1 MAGQAPRFWTWETG
15 RGISWLTTK
24 IGLLVLVCY
33 SCSVTRPLNDIG
45 VETTHLHCLM
55 LVMLIEPCRTRSSHF
70 CRAYN
75 FHRHICYSKTHSVPS
90 TTCRSSIHHHRLH
103 RHMYHIGTAVLSLA
117 SMQSSHNSCYPYLTP
132 TSVSKMIQGGSIIP
146 RRVFSD
152 TIRPSHRF
160 WPKMGLRGR
169 ERT

>member
-1 MAGQAPRFWTWETG
+1 
-15 RGISWLTTK
+15 
-24 IGLLVLVCY
+24 
-33 SCSVTRPLNDIG
+33 
-45 VETTHLHCLM
+45 M
-55 LVMLIEPCRTRSSHF
+55 LVILIEPCRTRSSHF

-117 SMQSSHNSCYPYLTP
+117 SMQSSHNSCYPSLTP

-152 TIRPSHRF
+152 TIRHPTVSGRKWDSVVESVLDTLRHAPSQTHQHALWRL
-160 WPKMGLRGR
+160 PLYSGR
-169 ERT
+169 TLPAQDPQEGDCRSGCCRP